1 MTKLR
6 IMCELRQLD
15 HIHGA
20 GEVGLSSVRY
30 MQPIALTSIMH
41 CTFFVL
47 CGHLAKFSW
56 SKPEACSRAVKMLF
70 HSIGHSVRLGPDPR
84 DGHPTLQK
92 LRKKHRILS
101 RMPEHPSPRDKMSP
115 ICLGTSE
122 SSTNQKVFH
131 GLPFTHFRSHATI
144 IGKGNLFDFTTIFTW
159 LTARSCTGQRGTM
172 KKLDSE
178 LNFFWGY
185 EQKMVPVSGNTGTA
199 PLIGSKVIWDRASDR
214 SVWSPW
220 IQGSTQT
227 ASVRGGLDARW
238 SKKVP

>member
-101 RMPEHPSPRDKMSP
+101 HARASVSQRQNESNLPRD
-115 ICLGTSE
+115 IRII
-122 SSTNQKVFH
+122 NQSK
-131 GLPFTHFRSHATI
+131 GLPRITVHSFSVSCYDHWKGKFVWFHNNIHLTNSSKLHWTERHHEK
-144 IGKGNLFDFTTIFTW
+144 IG
-159 LTARSCTGQRGTM
+159 
-172 KKLDSE
+172 
-178 LNFFWGY
+178 
-185 EQKMVPVSGNTGTA
+185 
-199 PLIGSKVIWDRASDR
+199 
-214 SVWSPW
+214 
-220 IQGSTQT
+220 
-227 ASVRGGLDARW
+227 
-238 SKKVP
+238 